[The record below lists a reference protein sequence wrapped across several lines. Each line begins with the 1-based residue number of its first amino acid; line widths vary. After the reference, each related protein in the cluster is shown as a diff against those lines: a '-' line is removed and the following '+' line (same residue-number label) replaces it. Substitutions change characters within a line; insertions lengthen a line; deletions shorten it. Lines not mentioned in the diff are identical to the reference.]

1 MSRFILIGSC
11 AFASE
16 RYQALLAEGEAKI
29 VAVDAGYSHLKA
41 GGKKPFAIIGDFD
54 SLGHLPYSPGSR
66 ILRFPP
72 EKDES
77 DLELALAF
85 AEEQKADEVF
95 VFGALGGRLDQTI
108 ATLQVA
114 RGFADAFSR
123 LILVSEREIVHVL
136 GPNRT
141 LSLEGSTADYVSVLS
156 AVDVSHDVRIRGFRY
171 PFEGDLTNDRS
182 LGLSNVL
189 DEGPASISVG
199 EGVLFIIE
207 QDE

>member
-1 MSRFILIGSC
+1 MSRYILVCSSD
-11 AFASE
+11 FAAE
-16 RYQALLAEGEAKI
+16 RYQALVAGGDVKI
-29 VAVDAGYSHLKA
+29 VAVDAGYSHLRA
-41 GGKKPFAIIGDFD
+41 GGLKPTAIIGDFD
-54 SLGHLPYSPGSR
+54 SLGHLPYAPGSKVM
-66 ILRFPP
+66 RFP
-72 EKDES
+72 EERDES
-77 DLELALAF
+77 DLELALAYV
-85 AEEQKADEVF
+85 EEQGADEVF

-156 AVDVSHDVRIRGFRY
+156 AVDVSHGVRIQGFRY

-182 LGLSNVL
+182 LG
-189 DEGPASISVG
+189 
-199 EGVLFIIE
+199 
-207 QDE
+207 

>member
-1 MSRFILIGSC
+1 MSRFILICSSE
-11 AFASE
+11 FASE
-16 RYQALLAEGEAKI
+16 RYERLLAEGEAKV
-29 VAVDAGYSHLKA
+29 VAVDAGYAHMKA

-54 SLGHLPYSPGSR
+54 SLGHLPYAPGSR
-66 ILRFPP
+66 VMRFPA

-77 DLELALAF
+77 DLELALSY
-85 AEEQKADEVF
+85 AEDQGADEVF

-108 ATLQVA
+108 ATLQTA
-114 RGFADAFSR
+114 RGFADAFGR
-123 LILVSEREIVHVL
+123 LVLISAHEIVNVL

-141 LSLEGSTADYVSVLS
+141 LTLEGSTADYVSVLS
-156 AVDVSHDVRIRGFRY
+156 AVDASHDVCIRGFRY
-171 PFEGDLTNDRS
+171 PFEGTLTNDRS

-199 EGVLFIIE
+199 DGVLFVIE